1 MKTTARNIASIVST
15 LLIALSALA
24 ISATAHATLIYQ
36 QDFTGDSRVPLTGTK
51 VGVGDGFWS
60 DQTGRF
66 KQDGSIPGVWFS
78 SLTLPF
84 TPSSGYVYTLQ
95 ATLEATTGPDY
106 DQLYTGFFNSSG
118 GDSTTVYST
127 KASMMGVDQSGHWL
141 INNSHEG
148 TTSGPLA
155 FKIVLDTTGTN
166 WMSKFYVNDFYVS
179 WKDQTFTSV
188 PTITTVGFGTQSTIG
203 GNLSAFS
210 LEGVAVVPEPS
221 TYALILGGI
230 ATLLVIRRRVKA

>member
-66 KQDGSIPGVWFS
+66 KQDGSVPGVWFS

-95 ATLEATTGPDY
+95 ATLEATTGEDWN
-106 DQLYTGFFNSSG
+106 QLYMGFFNSSG
-118 GDSTTVYST
+118 GDSTTVFNT
-127 KASMMGVDQSGHWL
+127 AASWMGVDQSGHWL
-141 INNSHEG
+141 VNGSHEG
-148 TTSGPLA
+148 KTTGPLA

-166 WMSKFYVNDFYVS
+166 WMSKFYVNDFNVS

-188 PTITTVGFGTQSTIG
+188 PTITTVGFGTQSTTG
-203 GNLSAFS
+203 GNLSGFS
-210 LEGVAVVPEPS
+210 LEGVAVPEPS

>member
-24 ISATAHATLIYQ
+24 ISATAHATLIIYQ
-36 QDFTGDSRVPLTGTK
+36 QDFTGGSTQPLGGSPVDIGTGT
-51 VGVGDGFWS
+51 WS

-66 KQDGSIPGVWFS
+66 QQDGSVPSVWFS
-78 SLTLPF
+78 SVTLPF
-84 TPSSGYVYTLQ
+84 TPSSGYIYTLQ
-95 ATLEATTGPDY
+95 ATLQATSGD
-106 DQLYTGFFNSSG
+106 DWNQLYMGFFNASG
-118 GDSTTVYST
+118 GDSTTVFNT
-127 KASMMGVDQSGHWL
+127 AASWMGVDQSGHWL
-141 INNSHEG
+141 VNGSHEG
-148 TTSGPLA
+148 TTTGPLA

-166 WMSKFYVNDFYVS
+166 WMSKFFVGDFYVS

-188 PTITTVGFGTQSTIG
+188 PTITTVGFGTQTTTG
-203 GNLSAFS
+203 GNLSGFS
-210 LEGVAVVPEPS
+210 LEGVAIPEPS